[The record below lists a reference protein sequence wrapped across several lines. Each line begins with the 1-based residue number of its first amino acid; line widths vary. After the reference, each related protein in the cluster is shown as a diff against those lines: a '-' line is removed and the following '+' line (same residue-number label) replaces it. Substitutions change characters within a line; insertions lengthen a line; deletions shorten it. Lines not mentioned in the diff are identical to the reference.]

1 MTLVERLREM
11 ASVRTS
17 ALFSQRKLINEAAD
31 RIEVLETEAQCDEE
45 YQELIKARVRTE
57 LEKAREALDE
67 IGIGGNHL
75 AHQLVTRVGPG
86 FAEEYLPED
95 DPEIVLRR
103 LGATVEYDMWCA
115 WAAIMRSRRRAALSH
130 KEG

>member
-1 MTLVERLREM
+1 MTLVERLRDLYENWGLGSKGP
-11 ASVRTS
+11 AI
-17 ALFSQRKLINEAAD
+17 LKEAAD
-31 RIEVLETEAQCDEE
+31 RIESLEA
-45 YQELIKARVRTE
+45 E
-57 LEKAREALDE
+57 LEKAREALEE

-86 FAEEYLPED
+86 FSEEYLPED

-115 WAAIMRSRRRAALSH
+115 WAAIMRARRRAALSH